1 MDVFKLAFET
11 TIVGL
16 LTLGWLA
23 VATYLLS
30 PDVRIDSVVQMLPD
44 LAQKNLTTVGVGV
57 LILAYC
63 LGSAILPISNQL
75 VNDEHWP
82 LNENAIRCQVFTK
95 YEFNLESIR
104 ETALSDLPKEET
116 FSLTEL
122 RPHHCSYW
130 APVFTK
136 RIRIQQ
142 RVHRFLL
149 RWIGLP
155 PSPGEDLTEKSVGE
169 IERICRAP
177 LESTACDEFKAERI
191 LTIFLQQETA
201 VLSQASGR
209 TERLRQL
216 HERIVVLR
224 GTIFSLYVLLLICLF
239 AYFARVDGKASH
251 WIRPTCG
258 VLLGVAFA
266 VFAIINGYHD
276 LEDPNIF
283 DIPVLEGLLVV
294 ITLFGV
300 ALAVRRTKHE
310 RFQSKRYVL
319 VTLFF
324 TALAYGGWLWSE
336 VIYDQ
341 EVISSYVVLRTSP
354 PTSK

>member
-11 TIVGL
+11 SVVGL

-23 VATYLLS
+23 VAAYLIS
-30 PDVRIDSVVQMLPD
+30 PDFRLDSVVQMFLD
-44 LAQKNLTTVGVGV
+44 FAQQNLTMAGVGA

-82 LNENAIRCQVFTK
+82 LNESAIRCQVFTK
-95 YEFNLESIR
+95 SEFNLESIR
-104 ETALSDLPKEET
+104 ETALSALPREET
-116 FSLTEL
+116 FSFTQLSP
-122 RPHHCSYW
+122 RHCSYW
-130 APVFTK
+130 APVFAK
-136 RIRIQQ
+136 NIRIGQ
-142 RVHRFLL
+142 RVHRFLQ
-149 RWIGLP
+149 RWVGLP
-155 PSPGEDLTEKSVGE
+155 TSPGESLTGRSFSHIEE
-169 IERICRAP
+169 ICKTSD
-177 LESTACDEFKAERI
+177 STECDEFKAKRI
-191 LTIFLQQETA
+191 LTIFQQQETA
-201 VLSQASGR
+201 VLSQPSDR

-239 AYFARVDGKASH
+239 AYFARADGKSSH

-258 VLLGVAFA
+258 VLLAVAFT
-266 VFAIINGYHD
+266 VFATINGYHD
-276 LEDPNIF
+276 LEDPDIF
-283 DIPVLEGLLVV
+283 DIPVLECLLVV

-310 RFQSKRYVL
+310 HFQSKRYVL
-319 VTLFF
+319 IALFF
-324 TALAYGGWLWSE
+324 TGLAYGGWLWSE

-341 EVISSYVVLRTSP
+341 QVISAYVFLRR
-354 PTSK
+354 